1 MTSNSDP
8 LADYTS
14 SATAT
19 VTRDADTQRLHEL
32 GYAQELHRG
41 LGWFTNFAV
50 SFTIISILTGGIT
63 TYYLAMDAGG
73 PRAATVG
80 WLFVGGMSLIVGL
93 AMAEVCSAYPTAGG
107 LYYWAAKVAKP
118 GRAAIWSWYTGWFNL
133 VGHVAVT
140 ASIDFGLAT
149 IIGFFIRLTVN
160 ENFAGKPWQILV
172 IYVLV
177 LIAHGLINSFGVGL
191 VARLNDIS
199 VWWHVVGT
207 VVLVVMLFA
216 LPAHTTSLSHVFS
229 DTSNLTGF
237 TGTDLGTTI
246 WVTFVG
252 LMLTQYTITGFDASA
267 HMTEETQDAARS
279 GPKGI
284 VTSIWVSVVVGFILM
299 IGLSVAVPFA
309 VGTDEYAALAGN
321 GILAGPTIIVNAI
334 GGNLAK
340 FVLFAIIVAQFFCGM
355 ASVTANSRMIY
366 AFSRD
371 GAIPGSQLWHRINPR
386 TRTPTNSIWFAVVG
400 ATILGLPSLYTRNNY
415 PVAFFAI
422 VSVAVVGLYVSYV
435 IPVFLRRRNAANFV
449 KGPWSLGK
457 WSPLVGWLAVVWVI
471 AILFPLMGP
480 QFYPYV
486 NGKFEPNAFNFAP
499 LVLVLVIGF
508 AAIYWAVSARKWF
521 KGPKVQGSADELAA
535 IERDLT
541 LSS

>member
-8 LADYTS
+8 LADYTA

-41 LGWFTNFAV
+41 LGWFSNFAV

-73 PRAATVG
+73 PRVATVG
-80 WLFVGGMSLIVGL
+80 WVFVGVMSLLVAL

-107 LYYWAAKVAKP
+107 LYYWAAKMARP
-118 GRAAIWSWYTGWFNL
+118 GKAAIWSWYTGWFNL
-133 VGHVAVT
+133 AGQVAVT
-140 ASIDFGLAT
+140 ASIDFGLS
-149 IIGFFIRLTVN
+149 IVVGFFFQLTFWPS
-160 ENFAGKPWQILV
+160 FAAKPWQTLLIYFVILM
-172 IYVLV
+172 L
-177 LIAHGLINSFGVGL
+177 HGLINSFGVSL
-191 VARLNDIS
+191 IARLNDIS
-199 VWWHVVGT
+199 VWWHLIGT
-207 VVLVVMLFA
+207 VVLVVLLFVI
-216 LPAHTTSLSHVFS
+216 PTHTSSLHDV
-229 DTSNLTGF
+229 TTQTNNLTGF
-237 TGTDLGTTI
+237 TGSDFATTL
-246 WVTFVG
+246 WVTLVG
-252 LMLTQYTITGFDASA
+252 LMLAQYTITGFDASA

-284 VTSIWVSVVVGFILM
+284 VTAVWVSAVAGFVLM
-299 IGLSVAVPFA
+299 IGLSIAVPFA
-309 VGTDEYAALAGN
+309 AGSADYNTLAGK
-321 GILAGPTIIVNAI
+321 GVLAGPTIIVNAI

-371 GAIPGSQLWHRINPR
+371 GAIPGSQRWHQINPR

-400 ATILGLPSLYTRNNY
+400 AAILGLPSLYTRQNY

-435 IPVFLRRRNAANFV
+435 IPVFLRRRNTAFV
-449 KGPWSLGK
+449 PGPWSLGK
-457 WSPLVGWLAVVWVI
+457 WSPLVGWLAVIWVI
-471 AILFPLMGP
+471 VILFPLMGP
-480 QFYPYV
+480 QFYPFV
-486 NGKFEPNAFNFAP
+486 EGKFEPNYFNFAP
-499 LVLVLVIGF
+499 IVLLLVIGF

-521 KGPKVQGSADELAA
+521 KGPKVQGSAEELAA

-541 LSS
+541 VAG

>member
-1 MTSNSDP
+1 MTSRSEP
-8 LADYTS
+8 IVPGMAT
-14 SATAT
+14 SATA
-19 VTRDADTQRLHEL
+19 TRDADTQRLHEL

-41 LGWFTNFAV
+41 MGWFSNFAV
-50 SFTIISILTGGIT
+50 SLTIISILTGGIT
-63 TYYLAMDAGG
+63 TYYLAMSDGG
-73 PRAATVG
+73 PRVATVG
-80 WLFVGGMSLIVGL
+80 WAVVAVLALMVGL

-107 LYYWAAKVAKP
+107 LYYWAAKMAKP
-118 GRAAIWSWYTGWFNL
+118 GKAAVWSWYTGWFNL
-133 VGHVAVT
+133 IGQVAVT

-149 IIGFFIRLTVN
+149 IIGFFLKLTVMPD
-160 ENFAGKPWQILV
+160 FAARPWQILV
-172 IYVLV
+172 IYFVVLA
-177 LIAHGLINSFGVGL
+177 LHGIINGFGVGL

-199 VWWHVVGT
+199 VWWHLVGT
-207 VVLVVMLFA
+207 VVLVILLFA
-216 LPAHTTSLSHVFS
+216 LPTHTTSIADALTATNNNSGFS
-229 DTSNLTGF
+229 
-237 TGTDLGTTI
+237 GTDFGTTVWI
-246 WVTFVG
+246 TLCG

-284 VTSIWVSVVVGFILM
+284 VTSIWVSGVVGFILM
-299 IGLSVAVPFA
+299 IGLTIAVPFA
-309 VGTDEYAALAGN
+309 AGTDEYN
-321 GILAGPTIIVNAI
+321 GVANLGVLAGPTIIVNAI

-371 GAIPGSQLWHRINPR
+371 GAIPGSALWHRINPR

-400 ATILGLPSLYTRNNY
+400 AGLLGLPSLYTRAGY

-435 IPVFLRRRNAANFV
+435 IPVFLRRRNDNFV
-449 KGPWSLGK
+449 AGPWSLGR
-457 WSPLVGWLAVVWVI
+457 WSPLVGWVAIIWVI
-471 AILFPLMGP
+471 VILFPLMGP

-486 NGKFEPNAFNFAP
+486 DGVFEPNFFNFAP
-499 LVLVLVIGF
+499 LVMLLVIGF
-508 AAIYWAVSARKWF
+508 AAIYWMVSAHKWF
-521 KGPKVQGSADELAA
+521 KGPKVQGSAEELAA

-541 LSS
+541 LPG